1 MSIDPAL
8 IAGGLVVGFIV
19 GLTGMGGGALMTP
32 MLIFVFRVDPLVAVS
47 SDVVASLFMKPAG
60 AFVHLRRKT
69 VNLKLVLW
77 LCVGSVPAAFSGAL
91 LIQWLPFG
99 DSLDAALKMVLGVA
113 LLIASGGLVVRAVLQ
128 MMRDRSAL
136 GEGPT
141 APSAPRELVVRPVP
155 TAILGA
161 VAGLL
166 VGMTSVGAGS
176 IIIVVLLLLYPALK
190 ASQLVGTDLVQA
202 VPLVA
207 AASLGHLLYGDFSL
221 GLTTSL
227 LIGAIPGAWFGA
239 HVSSRAPGGI
249 IRRALAILLL
259 ASALKLLGA
268 SLPVVLGA
276 AAAALV
282 LGNLVWFLVKRR
294 FAAAP
299 VPSPADSVSPADST
313 LEGVTAGPSTPST
326 DDPAD
331 DPLDDPTDDPAET
344 SPRR

>member
-1 MSIDPAL
+1 MSIDLPL
-8 IAGGLVVGFIV
+8 ILGGLLVGFVV

-60 AFVHLRRKT
+60 AIVHLRRKT
-69 VNLKLVLW
+69 VNLRLVLW
-77 LCVGSVPAAFSGAL
+77 LCIGSVPAAFSGAL
-91 LIQWLPFG
+91 LIQVLPFG
-99 DSLDAALKMVLGVA
+99 DSLDTGLQRVLGVA
-113 LLIASGGLVVRAVLQ
+113 LLIASCGLVVRAVLQ
-128 MMRDRSAL
+128 MVRSRSAL
-136 GEGPT
+136 GEGP
-141 APSAPRELVVRPVP
+141 ARPSAPRELVVRPVP

-176 IIIVVLLLLYPALK
+176 IVIVVLLLLYPALK

-207 AASLGHLLYGDFSL
+207 AASLGHILYGDFSL

-259 ASALKLLGA
+259 ASALKLLGL

-276 AAAALV
+276 AALALV
-282 LGNLVWFLVKRR
+282 GGNVIWIWARRR
-294 FAAAP
+294 FGAAP
-299 VPSPADSVSPADST
+299 VASP
-313 LEGVTAGPSTPST
+313 
-326 DDPAD
+326 DPAGHAD
-331 DPLDDPTDDPAET
+331 TSDDPAEK
-344 SPRR
+344 SPRA

>member
-1 MSIDPAL
+1 VSIDPAL
-8 IAGGLVVGFIV
+8 IAGGLLVGFIV

-91 LIQWLPFG
+91 LIQALPFG
-99 DSLDAALKMVLGVA
+99 DSLDSALKVVLGIA
-113 LLIASGGLVVRAVLQ
+113 LLIASIGLVVRAVLQ
-128 MMRDRSAL
+128 MVRNRSAF

-141 APSAPRELVVRPVP
+141 RPSAPRELVVRPVP

-161 VAGLL
+161 IAGLL

-176 IIIVVLLLLYPALK
+176 IVIVVLLLLYPALK

-207 AASLGHLLYGDFSL
+207 AASVGHLLYGDFSL

-268 SLPVVLGA
+268 SMEVVAGA
-276 AAAALV
+276 AVAALV
-282 LGNLVWFLVKRR
+282 GGNLIWIWVRRR
-294 FAAAP
+294 FGRPTAAERPAP
-299 VPSPADSVSPADST
+299 DDHAPASV
-313 LEGVTAGPSTPST
+313 
-326 DDPAD
+326 DD
-331 DPLDDPTDDPAET
+331 ET
-344 SPRR
+344 SNRA

>member
-1 MSIDPAL
+1 MTIDPLL
-8 IAGGLVVGFIV
+8 ILGGLLVGFVV

-60 AFVHLRRKT
+60 AIVHLRRKT

-91 LIQWLPFG
+91 LIQALPFG
-99 DSLDAALKMVLGVA
+99 ESLDTALKTVLGVA
-113 LLIASGGLVVRAVLQ
+113 LLIASGGLVLRAVLQ
-128 MMRDRSAL
+128 MVRRRSAF

-141 APSAPRELVVRPVP
+141 RPSAPRELVVRPVP

-161 VAGLL
+161 IAGLL

-176 IIIVVLLLLYPALK
+176 IVIVVLLLLYPALK

-207 AASLGHLLYGDFSL
+207 AASLGHILYGDFSL

-227 LIGAIPGAWFGA
+227 LIGAIPGAWLGA
-239 HVSSRAPGGI
+239 HVSARAPGGI

-282 LGNLVWFLVKRR
+282 GGNLIWFWVRR
-294 FAAAP
+294 RYGS
-299 VPSPADSVSPADST
+299 VPA
-313 LEGVTAGPSTPST
+313 TPSAPPGQ
-326 DDPAD
+326 DDEPTTGP
-331 DPLDDPTDDPAET
+331 DPERGSPTDTPAEA
-344 SPRR
+344 SRHE

>member
-1 MSIDPAL
+1 MSIEIPL
-8 IAGGLVVGFIV
+8 VLGGLAVGFIV

-32 MLIFVFRVDPLVAVS
+32 MLIFVFRIDPLVAVS

-60 AFVHLRRKT
+60 AIVHLRRRT

-99 DSLDAALKMVLGVA
+99 DSLDAALQRVLGVA

-128 MMRDRSAL
+128 MVRERSAF
-136 GEGPT
+136 GEGP
-141 APSAPRELVVRPVP
+141 AKPSAPRELVVRPVP
-155 TAILGA
+155 TVILGA

-166 VGMTSVGAGS
+166 VGITSVGAGS
-176 IIIVVLLLLYPALK
+176 VVIVVLLLLYPALK

-207 AASLGHLLYGDFSL
+207 AASLGHILYGDFSL

-276 AAAALV
+276 AGAALV
-282 LGNLVWFLVKRR
+282 GGNLVWFWVKRR
-294 FAAAP
+294 FGVAPAAGSAP
-299 VPSPADSVSPADST
+299 AGRG
-313 LEGVTAGPSTPST
+313 EGAA
-326 DDPAD
+326 DDPAVGTADEPAGEPAD
-331 DPLDDPTDDPAET
+331 DKAET
-344 SPRR
+344 SPRA